1 MGVMKKEDLRIVFMG
16 TPEFAVATLDK
27 LIAEQFNVVAVVT
40 QPDKPVGRHGSVLQ
54 PSPVKAYACS
64 KDISCFTTSKNERR
78 SFSRGIAFRIMP
90 IFKWL

>member
-27 LIAEQFNVVAVVT
+27 LVEEQFNVVAVVT

-54 PSPVKAYACS
+54 SSPVK
-64 KDISCFTTSKNERR
+64 T
-78 SFSRGIAFRIMP
+78 
-90 IFKWL
+90 